1 MSGLLALDSTSR
13 FRQIERERE
22 GQRIRATLNTKLSK
36 MEETETTFEIYILK
50 IFKMQK
56 CMHGNKKLKCT
67 NLQYSTCK
75 DVCSENCSC

>member
-1 MSGLLALDSTSR
+1 
-13 FRQIERERE
+13 
-22 GQRIRATLNTKLSK
+22 

-67 NLQYSTCK
+67 NFYNIQRAKMPTVKIALALA
-75 DVCSENCSC
+75 D